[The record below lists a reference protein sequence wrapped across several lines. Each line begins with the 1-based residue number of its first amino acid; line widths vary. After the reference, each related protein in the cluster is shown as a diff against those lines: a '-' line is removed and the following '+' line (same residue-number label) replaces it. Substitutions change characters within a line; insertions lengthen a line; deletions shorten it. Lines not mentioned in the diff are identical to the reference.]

1 MGKIILA
8 NAQMSQNGN
17 NPFGNLTPEA
27 ALRQAE
33 QYAIPFSNP
42 QKIGG
47 VRPVCA
53 KLMGTLIEIANRF
66 KDALQRGIIKLIDVE
81 TEWTSMEQQLKIAT
95 SAQQWFNQ
103 QRQQGQG

>member
-1 MGKIILA
+1 
-8 NAQMSQNGN
+8 
-17 NPFGNLTPEA
+17 
-27 ALRQAE
+27 
-33 QYAIPFSNP
+33 
-42 QKIGG
+42 
-47 VRPVCA
+47 
-53 KLMGTLIEIANRF
+53 MGTLIEIANRF